1 MKSITKLIRYK
12 KLKRKKSTKK
22 KMANIKNNNN
32 YCIMA
37 TKSLHMRIRT

>member
-22 KMANIKNNNN
+22 NGKYLKTIT
-32 YCIMA
+32 I
-37 TKSLHMRIRT
+37 IV